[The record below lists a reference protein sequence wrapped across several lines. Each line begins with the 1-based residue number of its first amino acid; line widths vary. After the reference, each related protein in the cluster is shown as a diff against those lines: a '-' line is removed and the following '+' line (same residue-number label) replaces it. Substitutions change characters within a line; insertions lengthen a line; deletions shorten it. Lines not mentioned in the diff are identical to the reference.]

1 MKVIACIHSH
11 FFHLVYPKLK
21 ADMHSRQEKVG
32 GKKPSFKRPRLIDD
46 VPECSMTWVE
56 ILVFLRDE
64 EKTTYCTWKKVSELL
79 LASV

>member
-1 MKVIACIHSH
+1 
-11 FFHLVYPKLK
+11 
-21 ADMHSRQEKVG
+21 MHSRQEKVG

-79 LASV
+79 LANV

>member
-1 MKVIACIHSH
+1 M
-11 FFHLVYPKLK
+11 
-21 ADMHSRQEKVG
+21 G